1 MGRILIVWDCL
12 SCPLTACTVLMLC
25 QLSKVCEVYF
35 ILEPDC
41 RKDSS
46 TEVTILQRLLDETQR
61 ILEAKGTRMPG
72 HLITEVAGLDSDCQ

>member
-1 MGRILIVWDCL
+1 M
-12 SCPLTACTVLMLC
+12 
-25 QLSKVCEVYF
+25 YF